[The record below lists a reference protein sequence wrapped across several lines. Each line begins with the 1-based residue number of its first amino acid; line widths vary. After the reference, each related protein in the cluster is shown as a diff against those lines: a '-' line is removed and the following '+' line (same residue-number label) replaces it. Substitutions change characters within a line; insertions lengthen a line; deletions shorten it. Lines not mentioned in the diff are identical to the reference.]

1 MIGKR
6 ELNALGRYLQ
16 ETQKEF
22 CGMKLDVCDQTRN
35 DNRRFDLWS
44 LILWVLW
51 WWVPLKAKELHTE
64 FEEKVF
70 HCEDEQFRNKLPKR
84 LCSVCP

>member
-16 ETQKEF
+16 ETEKEF
-22 CGMKLDVCDQTRN
+22 CGMNLDVCDQTCN

-51 WWVPLKAKELHTE
+51 WWVPLEAKELHTE

-70 HCEDEQFRNKLPKR
+70 HCEDEQFCNKLPKR
-84 LCSVCP
+84 LCRVCP